1 MTNKAVPAAYL
12 AIEREAEQLGFLLS
26 SEPLTGRLLRVL
38 AASKPGARCLEIG
51 TGVGMGTCW
60 ILDGMDAKSALVT
73 IERDERVG
81 AVARKHL
88 GSDPRVTFIQAD
100 AEPFLTQIHDEG
112 SGFGFDLI
120 FADTFPGK
128 FYLLEEA
135 LSLLNSGGVYVIDD
149 LLPQTTWE
157 EGHQANVDRLID
169 ELEGREDLETLKM
182 NWASGL
188 MVCTKK

>member
-1 MTNKAVPAAYL
+1 MTNKALPAAYL

-38 AASKPGARCLEIG
+38 AASKPGGRLLEIG
-51 TGVGMGTCW
+51 TGVGIGTCW

-73 IERDERVG
+73 VERDDRVS
-81 AVARKHL
+81 AVAKQYL
-88 GSDPRVTFIQAD
+88 GGDPRVTFVSAD
-100 AEPFLTQIHDEG
+100 AEPFLTQIHDV
-112 SGFGFDLI
+112 GFDFI

-128 FYLLEEA
+128 FYLLDEA
-135 LSLLNSGGVYVIDD
+135 LSLLNSGGLYAIDD

-169 ELEGREDLETLKM
+169 ELEARSDLQTMKL

-188 MVCTKK
+188 MVCTKRP